1 MSPVWRVG
9 VEVELIAPPGLSRRT
24 LAERLARD
32 ARGSVRRFFHPQSEL
47 SLVPGTPVFE
57 NLTIGF
63 EVLGA
68 AGELIARCVDDLTLQ
83 DDLDRER
90 APQPGWFRVVSDD
103 LRLLHLVARTGRADA
118 GPLEALAP
126 VSALFGTQ
134 PETFPAGMVRACDE
148 SRAPIAIATPLP
160 GERERPCEIVTP
172 PLGADRAERLE
183 ALLAPARELGFR
195 IARESATHIHFDAA
209 PLRSAPTIARLV
221 RFFERWGPE
230 LRQRVGTNP
239 ACRRLGGWPDELRRT
254 VSEPGFEGLDWLA
267 AKERL
272 QAVGL
277 SKYCDFNLK
286 NLVHDIPGKPTFE
299 VRILPGLA
307 DSAPILKHIELFET
321 LLRRLVEA
329 EPTEEAAK
337 ELLRRI

>member
-1 MSPVWRVG
+1 MRP
-9 VEVELIAPPGLSRRT
+9 
-24 LAERLARD
+24 
-32 ARGSVRRFFHPQSEL
+32 FFHPQSEL

-68 AGELIARCVDDLTLQ
+68 AGEPIARCVDDLTLQ
-83 DDLDRER
+83 DDLDRQCL
-90 APQPGWFRVVSDD
+90 PQPGCFRIVGDD

-126 VSALFGTQ
+126 VCQLFGTQ
-134 PETFPAGMVRACDE
+134 PELFPGGMVRACDE

-195 IARESATHIHFDAA
+195 IARESATHVHFDAA
-209 PLRSAPTIARLV
+209 PLRSARTIARLV

-230 LRQRVGTNP
+230 LRRRVGTNP
-239 ACRRLGGWPDELRRT
+239 ACRRLGGWPDELRQT
-254 VSEPGFEGLDWLA
+254 VSEPGFEDLDWPA
-267 AKERL
+267 AQERL
-272 QAVGL
+272 QALGL

-307 DSAPILKHIELFET
+307 DAAPILKNIELFET
-321 LLRRLVEA
+321 LLRRLIEG
-329 EPTEEAAK
+329 EPTDEWAK
-337 ELLRRI
+337 ELLGMT